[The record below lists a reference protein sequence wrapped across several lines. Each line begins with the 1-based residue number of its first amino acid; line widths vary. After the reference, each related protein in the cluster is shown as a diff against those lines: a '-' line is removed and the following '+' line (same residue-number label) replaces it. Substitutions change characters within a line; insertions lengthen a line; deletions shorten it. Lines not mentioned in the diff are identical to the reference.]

1 LLLVNAIA
9 RRAALGGLVAVA
21 LAPAAVRADTPPP
34 AATSPLAATPDLAV
48 GQEWSIKG
56 EPGAKAIIGWIE
68 TRPDGKTAVSVSLI
82 DIPTDHGSI
91 VIGHAPFEKSALA
104 ASLDKLIATGVRPAT
119 EFQKGFNAWKSGAGA
134 LFEITVAEALASLQ
148 GQLRAHP
155 PQ

>member
-1 LLLVNAIA
+1 LLLVTSIA
-9 RRAALGGLVAVA
+9 RRAALGGLVALV
-21 LAPAAVRADTPPP
+21 LTPAVRADPP
-34 AATSPLAATPDLAV
+34 APATPAPAATPDLAV

-68 TRPDGKTAVSVSLI
+68 TRPDGKTAVSVSLV

-91 VIGHAPFEKSALA
+91 MIGHAPFEKSALV

-134 LFEITVAEALASLQ
+134 LFTITVAEALASLQ

-155 PQ
+155 AQ